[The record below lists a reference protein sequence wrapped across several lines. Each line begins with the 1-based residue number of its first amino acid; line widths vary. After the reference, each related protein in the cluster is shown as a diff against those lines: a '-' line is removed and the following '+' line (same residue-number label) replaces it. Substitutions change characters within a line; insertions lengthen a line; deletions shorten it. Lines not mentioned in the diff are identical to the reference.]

1 MSRNMR
7 TELEGDFQSKVKFFP
22 WSSTVASE
30 DTKSSI
36 VGSTPFEIIEANCI
50 QIRLLFR
57 K

>member
-50 QIRLLFR
+50 
-57 K
+57 